1 MLDDLSPEAVAALLA
16 NLPAMPAA
24 EKAQLLAD
32 LEALE
37 DKRAILNAKTD
48 FLAFC
53 KRVYP
58 EFKVGP
64 HHKHMRPLLHK
75 VATGEE
81 LRLTVSMAPRFGK
94 SETISYL
101 FVAWYLGQHPNHQI
115 MMVTHT
121 ADLSATFGRKIRN
134 MIDSEV
140 YRQIFPDTVV
150 SRDKSASGDW
160 TTTKGGMY
168 LAVGIGGSVAGRG
181 AHLLIA
187 DDLVSEQA
195 VLAGDPDK
203 AFATAWEYVQVGPLQ
218 RLMPGG
224 RIIMIGCMTAETRVL
239 MADETEKEIQHIQVG
254 DTVATY
260 DNGIINTSR
269 ITNWI
274 KHPSDF
280 VYKITTTSGKIV
292 RANKRHPFL
301 VDRNGVR
308 SWVRVRDLKVGDCLV
323 VVVQPQAACD
333 PSKPRG
339 CASCATDENCEQMG
353 DSGSAAQGIG
363 VSGAVSNAQRKVV
376 ANPSLQKGCAKVAT
390 ARKCGEKES
399 TVSQMRKSVKATLN
413 IGMVFLRKLT
423 TLCAKA
429 KRAVVQSVGNYQ
441 QERIQEQG
449 KRQNSTSITVTTRTK
464 LEGSCVTTATLL
476 SGEVKHQK
484 CLKPLQDTCDTIP
497 DAIVEIVEDGY
508 EPVFDMEVERTE
520 NFIANGVVSHN
531 TRWGK
536 KDPIG
541 RALMWAENNPDSL
554 PWNEVRFPA
563 IMPSGKSLWPEQ
575 WPVEQLM
582 AKKAGMAPQFWAA
595 QYMQEP
601 TSEEGALIKREW
613 WRRWAGAKPPKCDII
628 LQSWDTAHG
637 KNDSSDPSAVTT
649 WGVWFNEEEN
659 QDQIMLLDCWY
670 GRKEFPELKKFA
682 FEYYREWE
690 PDMVVIEK
698 KAAGAPLIQ
707 EMRATGLPIHEFTP
721 SRGNDKRVRVNA
733 VADMFSSGMVWAPE
747 TRWAQEV
754 IDQVAEFPNGEFDD
768 IVDTVSQA
776 LLRIRQG
783 GLIRLASD
791 EPDEPQLFRRARA
804 AYY

>member
-37 DKRAILNAKTD
+37 DKRGIMNAKTD

-58 EFKVGP
+58 GFKIGP
-64 HHKHMRPLLHK
+64 HHKHLRPLLHK
-75 VATGEE
+75 VIDGEE
-81 LRLTVSMAPRFGK
+81 TRLTVSMAPRFGK
-94 SETISYL
+94 SETISFLY
-101 FVAWYLGQHPNHQI
+101 VAYYLGHHPDHQI

-181 AHLLIA
+181 AHLLIC

-195 VLAGDPDK
+195 ILAGDPDK
-203 AFATAWEYVQVGPLQ
+203 AFSNAWDYVQVGPLQ
-218 RLMPGG
+218 RLMPSG
-224 RIIMIGCMTAETRVL
+224 RIIIIG
-239 MADETEKEIQHIQVG
+239 
-254 DTVATY
+254 
-260 DNGIINTSR
+260 
-269 ITNWI
+269 
-274 KHPSDF
+274 
-280 VYKITTTSGKIV
+280 
-292 RANKRHPFL
+292 
-301 VDRNGVR
+301 
-308 SWVRVRDLKVGDCLV
+308 
-323 VVVQPQAACD
+323 
-333 PSKPRG
+333 
-339 CASCATDENCEQMG
+339 
-353 DSGSAAQGIG
+353 
-363 VSGAVSNAQRKVV
+363 
-376 ANPSLQKGCAKVAT
+376 
-390 ARKCGEKES
+390 
-399 TVSQMRKSVKATLN
+399 
-413 IGMVFLRKLT
+413 
-423 TLCAKA
+423 
-429 KRAVVQSVGNYQ
+429 
-441 QERIQEQG
+441 
-449 KRQNSTSITVTTRTK
+449 
-464 LEGSCVTTATLL
+464 
-476 SGEVKHQK
+476 
-484 CLKPLQDTCDTIP
+484 
-497 DAIVEIVEDGY
+497 
-508 EPVFDMEVERTE
+508 
-520 NFIANGVVSHN
+520 

-536 KDPIG
+536 RDPIG
-541 RALMWAENNPDSL
+541 RALAWAENNPDST
-554 PWNEVRFPA
+554 PWHEVRFPA

-582 AKKAGMAPQFWAA
+582 AKKAGMAPMYWAA
-595 QYMQEP
+595 QYLQEP

-613 WRRWAGAKPPKCDII
+613 WRRWTGAKPPKCEII

-637 KNDSSDPSAVTT
+637 KNDSADPSAVTT

-682 FEYYREWE
+682 FEYYKEWE